1 MPTSRSFETGF
12 DTELEPIWGVIS
24 LEKIR
29 FTGDL
34 KVDPNGTVYREVVGR
49 QYVGPPSPEIDDAW
63 VDIIRG
69 GGVDLVGVEAESV
82 THKTYRKP
90 GGWWLTGTHVF
101 HQLHCLNKL
110 RMSTHPEYYTQHDFE
125 PLENWRMHLDHC
137 IDIIRQSL
145 QCSADMTK
153 IDVVWNEA
161 KHRIVPDLN
170 GEHVCRNFRQLQ
182 SWMLN
187 GSRNSELHKIH

>member
-1 MPTSRSFETGF
+1 MCF
-12 DTELEPIWGVIS
+12 
-24 LEKIR
+24 
-29 FTGDL
+29 
-34 KVDPNGTVYREVVGR
+34 
-49 QYVGPPSPEIDDAW
+49 QA
-63 VDIIRG
+63 
-69 GGVDLVGVEAESV
+69 
-82 THKTYRKP
+82 
-90 GGWWLTGTHVF
+90 
-101 HQLHCLNKL
+101 LNK
-110 RMSTHPEYYTQHDFE
+110 TT
-125 PLENWRMHLDHC
+125 DHC

-182 SWMLN
+182 SWMLD